1 MLYQPSGTAGT
12 ARRREGAARG
22 ESRPPPMAAAAPRH
36 NARDMGTAGS
46 VPERTTIPAP
56 LAVGAVVVGL
66 TAMPLVAITAMPH
79 GLRLVLL
86 VSELVLVLP
95 GLLALVAYRVPLRNV
110 LGRWPLD
117 RRTAALMLAAGAS
130 LWLAS
135 LGLLELQY
143 ALWSPSPEYLEAFR
157 RLHEALRPK
166 GALDALLSVAAIAV
180 IPALCEE
187 TLVRGIVLPSLLR
200 VAGPVGAV
208 VISAVVF
215 AVIHL
220 DLYRTVFTLV
230 LGLALGLLRVRTG
243 SLVACIV
250 AHAAL
255 NALTF
260 AVVPFADDPSQGLPD
275 PRPALGLG
283 MLLGGSA
290 ATWVVLRFLPS
301 LTPPGTPPRL
311 GT

>member
-1 MLYQPSGTAGT
+1 MLYQPSGTGRT
-12 ARRREGAARG
+12 MRRREGKGARG
-22 ESRPPPMAAAAPRH
+22 KTAAGWAAAAPGH

-46 VPERTTIPAP
+46 VPERTTIPAA

-79 GLRLVLL
+79 GMRLVLVL
-86 VSELVLVLP
+86 SELVLVLP

-166 GALDALLSVAAIAV
+166 GVLDALLSVAAIAV

-200 VAGPVGAV
+200 AAGPMGAV
-208 VISAVVF
+208 VVSAVVF

-220 DLYRTVFTLV
+220 DPYRTVFTLV

-283 MLLGGSA
+283 LLLGGSA